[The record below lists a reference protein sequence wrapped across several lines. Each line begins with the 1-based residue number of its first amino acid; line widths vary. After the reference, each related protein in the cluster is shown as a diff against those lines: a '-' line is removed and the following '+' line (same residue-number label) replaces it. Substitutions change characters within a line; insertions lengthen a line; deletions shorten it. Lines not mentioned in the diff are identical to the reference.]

1 MAMWHMGDGWGWW
14 MGFGSIWMVLFWV
27 GIIWAV
33 LTLRARWTGEQ
44 NRPPQDEG
52 TALEILER
60 RYARGELS
68 DEQYEML
75 RHRLSQPRAPIA
87 A

>member
-1 MAMWHMGDGWGWW
+1 MWHMGDGWGWW
-14 MGFGSIWMVLFWV
+14 MGFGSIWMVGFWAV
-27 GIIWAV
+27 IIWAV

-44 NRPPQDEG
+44 ERVITDGN

-68 DEQYEML
+68 DEQYEAM
-75 RHRLSQPRAPIA
+75 RARLSRLPEPIA
-87 A
+87 G